1 MSDTKKKK
9 IKTALVSVFHKDGL
23 EEILAK
29 LHADDVQ
36 FLSTGGTQSFIE
48 SLGYPCTPVEALTTY
63 PSILG
68 GRVKTLHPKIF
79 GGILGRRELA
89 SDQEQMRQYEIPE
102 IDLVIVDLYPF
113 EETVASGAS
122 EADIIE
128 KIDIGGISL
137 IRAAAKNFNDVV
149 IVPSKAEY
157 QMLND
162 ILTTSG
168 ATTTLQ
174 QRKKFAE
181 RAFATSSHYDTAI
194 HSYFEANS

>member
-1 MSDTKKKK
+1 MSDTKK
-9 IKTALVSVFHKDGL
+9 IKTALISVFHKDGL

-29 LHADDVQ
+29 LHADGVS

-48 SLGYPCTPVEALTTY
+48 SLGYPCTKVEDLTTY

-68 GRVKTLHPKIF
+68 GPVKTHHPKVF
-79 GGILGRRELA
+79 GGILGRRALE
-89 SDQEQMRQYEIPE
+89 SDQEQMKKYEIPE

-157 QMLND
+157 SMLND
-162 ILTTSG
+162 ILSVSG
-168 ATTTLQ
+168 ANTTLA

-194 HSYFEANS
+194 HAYFCK

>member
-1 MSDTKKKK
+1 MSDTKK
-9 IKTALVSVFHKDGL
+9 IKTALISVFHKDGL

-29 LHADDVQ
+29 LHADGVS

-48 SLGYPCTPVEALTTY
+48 SLGYPCTKVEDLTTY

-68 GRVKTLHPKIF
+68 GRVKTLHPKVF
-79 GGILGRRELA
+79 GGILGRRSLE
-89 SDQEQMRQYEIPE
+89 SDQEQMKKYEIPE

-157 QMLND
+157 SMLND
-162 ILTTSG
+162 ILSVSG
-168 ATTTLQ
+168 ANTTLA

-194 HSYFEANS
+194 HAYFCK